1 MDTTFRIEW
10 DRQRWTVG
18 ATRGDATTVVLR
30 GNAPP
35 SGMTVQYVSWIVARL
50 STWAHGRGLGLPA
63 VEVTDVDPGGGSV
76 EIAASPRSETFSL
89 IDPVTHLRRYFD
101 IPTTLGQARPSKLL
115 LWVSGRGPLE
125 LTLPHEDEPLVEA
138 GALLLMALT
147 DEVPLSA
154 AMLLTEVWSGPDD
167 GSGIGPR
174 ERQSLGDPTVG
185 TGLWGLLFRKNQR
198 TPTTTAGMISVDD
211 TGEQRLVLKDLG
223 APYCADDL
231 EDLSTIATAA
241 LSVGAP

>member
-10 DRQRWTVG
+10 DRHRWSVG
-18 ATRGDATTVVLR
+18 ATRGGDAAVVLQ
-30 GNAPP
+30 GKAPP
-35 SGMTVQYVSWIVARL
+35 SGMNGQYVSWIVARL

-63 VEVTDVDPGGGSV
+63 VDIGDVDPEGGSV
-76 EIAASPRSETFSL
+76 EIDASPKDGTLSL

-101 IPTTLGQARPSKLL
+101 IPTSPGQARPSKLL

-138 GALLLMALT
+138 GALLLMALA

-174 ERQSLGDPTVG
+174 ERQSLGDPTIG

-198 TPTTTAGMISVDD
+198 TPITVAGMISVDD
-211 TGEQRLVLKDLG
+211 TGEQRLVMKDVG
-223 APYCADDL
+223 APYCVDELD
-231 EDLSTIATAA
+231 DLSTIAHAA
-241 LSVGAP
+241 LSVGVA